1 MVHILVNFHISEAKS
16 DVCLDRIDMSFRV
29 MKYQLDSMK
38 IGGRGMIREDMK
50 IAEAHGKEE
59 NGDWDDILA
68 FVESETMIIGH

>member
-1 MVHILVNFHISEAKS
+1 
-16 DVCLDRIDMSFRV
+16 MSFRV